1 MPEKQPK
8 ILLIDCE
15 SGGVNALKSDL
26 GFLLCFGFK
35 WLGSKTTTVLTVDQF
50 PGWFSKGGSIND
62 KPLLKAALKIMEEAD
77 ILVGHFSSV
86 FDRRFIQGRCAI
98 HGLTPPPP
106 TKMRDTCMMARS
118 AFNFSSN
125 RLENLANVLK
135 LPVKKYRKEVP
146 DEWPMWW
153 FRAMSGD
160 TKAIHAMAKYCAQD
174 VETLEHLYLALRSF
188 DQPHPRVYE
197 NRETCAVCGG
207 KIQYRGVAFVG
218 QHKYQRFQCTECG
231 RWDRSRKALKDIID
245 SED

>member
-1 MPEKQPK
+1 MSKPR

-35 WLGSKTTTVLTVDQF
+35 WLGSKTTTVLTVDQYR
-50 PGWFSKGGSIND
+50 GWFSKSGSIND

-77 ILVGHFSSV
+77 ILVGHFASV
-86 FDRRFIQGRCAI
+86 FDRRFLQGRCAI
-98 HGLTPPPP
+98 HHLTPPPN
-106 TKMRDTCMMARS
+106 TKIRDTCFLARS

-125 RLENLANVLK
+125 RLENLANVLR
-135 LPVKKYRKEVP
+135 LPVKKHKKEVP

-160 TKAIHAMAKYCAQD
+160 KKAIASMAKYCRQD
-174 VETLEHLYLALRSF
+174 IETLEQLYLSLRPF
-188 DQPHPRVYE
+188 DNASPRLYE
-197 NRETCAVCGG
+197 NRETCGVCGSAV
-207 KIQYRGVAFVG
+207 QFRGIAIVG
-218 QHKYQRFQCTECG
+218 QQRYRRFQCTNGKCG
-231 RWDRSRKALKDIID
+231 RWDRTRNALKDVID